1 MITSIHAM
9 VFSTRP
15 EADNAFLRDVLGL
28 IHVDAGGGFMI
39 YGVPTAELAVHEGP
53 ANDVHELWL
62 MCNDVEA
69 FVETMKARGIACP
82 DVEDRGWGLATHVA
96 LPGGGKLGVYEP
108 RHPQPTHTAPK
119 ASAKSTKAASKP
131 KRKPAAKAKAK
142 AASKPKPAA
151 KPKAKPAAKPK
162 AKPAKRSAGAKKK
175 KAKKK

>member
-1 MITSIHAM
+1 MITSVHAM

-15 EADNAFLRDVLGL
+15 EADRAFLRDVLGL

-39 YGVPTAELAVHEGP
+39 YGVPTAELAIHEGG

-69 FVETMKARGIACP
+69 FVETMQARGIACP
-82 DVEDRGWGLATHVA
+82 DVDDRGWGLATQVA

-108 RHPQPTHTAPK
+108 RHPQPQHAAPK
-119 ASAKSTKAASKP
+119 ASAKATP
-131 KRKPAAKAKAK
+131 
-142 AASKPKPAA
+142 
-151 KPKAKPAAKPK
+151 KPKAKPAAKAKARPK
-162 AKPAKRSAGAKKK
+162 AKATKASSKRSAGARKK